1 MHDGATGTMQH
12 GNMTIIVS
20 QLFHALAF
28 TLSLQVELKRI
39 VLNPWFSRAETSQC
53 NNWIMILDKICVR
66 NGWCFVTACRKQTG
80 QEIICFRGKPYK

>member
-39 VLNPWFSRAETSQC
+39 VLNPWFPRAGAS
-53 NNWIMILDKICVR
+53 
-66 NGWCFVTACRKQTG
+66 
-80 QEIICFRGKPYK
+80 